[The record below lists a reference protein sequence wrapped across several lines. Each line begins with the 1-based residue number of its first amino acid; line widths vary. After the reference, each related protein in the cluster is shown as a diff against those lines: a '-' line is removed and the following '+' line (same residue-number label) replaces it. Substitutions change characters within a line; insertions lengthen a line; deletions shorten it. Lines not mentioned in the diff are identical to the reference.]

1 MNALITDYSQ
11 ASGQA
16 QAATQPRGGAASRQQ
31 FPGSF
36 AAAPQTQ
43 QPVSP
48 QLSMPGTYGQQPTT
62 LAGTYSQQQPMTA
75 ESMRYLNGFLAA
87 QVGSR
92 VKVEFLVGTNTY
104 LEKSGKLIDVGA
116 NFIVLQEAMTDDLLV
131 CDFFN
136 IKFVT
141 IYR

>member
-48 QLSMPGTYGQQPTT
+48 QLSVPGVYG
-62 LAGTYSQQQPMTA
+62 QQPMTA
-75 ESMRYLNGFLAA
+75 EIKRYLNGFLAA
-87 QVGSR
+87 QVGNR